1 MRCLRCIVQVY
12 PKRMLVFRSVT
23 ITKVGNVEDSWCIS
37 LVDDK
42 TQQSSSPPHLDMYC
56 VTSNNSQNIANMCK
70 TTLCAT
76 ILLFC
81 FTIGHSLVQ
90 VQCGAQGL
98 RTNCGLSSLST
109 PLTKIF
115 NTCDKDFQH
124 HSWDEDS
131 FQCCTQSSGH
141 NRLSA
146 SWSTSSK
153 YDLRLADEE
162 S

>member
-42 TQQSSSPPHLDMYC
+42 TQQSSSPPPLDMYC

-81 FTIGHSLVQ
+81 CTIGHSLVH

-98 RTNCGLSSLST
+98 RTNCGLSFLST

-115 NTCDKDFQH
+115 NTTPRTKIP
-124 HSWDEDS
+124 
-131 FQCCTQSSGH
+131 SSAAH
-141 NRLSA
+141 NRLVIIVFQPPGQPARNMISDWLMGKA
-146 SWSTSSK
+146 
-153 YDLRLADEE
+153 EV
-162 S
+162 